1 MHPAPPSAP
10 DYLVLGHPTLDQT
23 ASGPVLGGTSAY
35 AALTAR
41 AHGLRTA
48 IVTSAGDDLDRSA
61 LADIQIVRLR
71 SEATTTFR
79 NLYDGGIRRQHL
91 LARADDLEPGAIP
104 VGWHSARI
112 IHLAPV
118 AAEVPPAL
126 AGHFPETDLI
136 GVTPQGWMRRW
147 DRSGLVRFTSW
158 KHAAAAL
165 ARADA
170 VVVSL
175 EDMAGNEAEV
185 EDLAT
190 ACRLLVATEGALG
203 ARVYWNGDVRR
214 LAAPAADQVDPT
226 GAGDIFAASFF
237 IRLHQTRDPWEAARY
252 ANVLAARS
260 VAWPGI
266 SGVPSPSDVQQAGLV
281 LAR

>member
-1 MHPAPPSAP
+1 MF
-10 DYLVLGHPTLDQT
+10 VTFEGLDGSGKSTQADLLRARLEAQ
-23 ASGPVLGGTSAY
+23 ASGRPPVFPDEVKQRRPNLVETQQRAY
-35 AALTAR
+35 EAR
-41 AHGLRTA
+41 KTE
-48 IVTSAGDDLDRSA
+48 LDSA
-61 LADIQIVRLR
+61 LNVLKSSLAQKEQESRDLANKLQTITSNLEISRVKLQDLSTLIKDRLVSR
-71 SEATTTFR
+71 
-79 NLYDGGIRRQHL
+79 
-91 LARADDLEPGAIP
+91 DDY
-104 VGWHSARI
+104 RK
-112 IHLAPV
+112 
-118 AAEVPPAL
+118 
-126 AGHFPETDLI
+126 
-136 GVTPQGWMRRW
+136 Q
-147 DRSGLVRFTSW
+147 
-158 KHAAAAL
+158 
-165 ARADA
+165 
-170 VVVSL
+170 
-175 EDMAGNEAEV
+175 EAEV